1 MRNSLV
7 FCFIGILLS
16 AGVALAGK
24 PQIPQQPASGNM
36 AGFINATAEQENN
49 KTKIFELDG
58 FKDIKFGMNKNE
70 LITLGFSCGEEA
82 LTSCDILKN
91 GPQYT
96 LLGREADDI
105 SVQLEDNK
113 VISVLVKV
121 NTMSKEEAV
130 EVFKQ
135 SLGNPQQF
143 GTFSQERE
151 DIMDYL
157 WVSSNQT
164 SIRIV
169 IDPAKPN
176 AILVVHY
183 DDKVQ
188 TSKTLNLAQKWM
200 EQRLKDKA
208 TMNPKDY

>member
-1 MRNSLV
+1 MRKVL
-7 FCFIGILLS
+7 FLMLL
-16 AGVALAGK
+16 AVVVITGCNN
-24 PQIPQQPASGNM
+24 Q
-36 AGFINATAEQENN
+36 TANTEQENS
-49 KTKIFELDG
+49 KTKVFELNG

-70 LITLGFSCGEEA
+70 LTTLGFSCGEEA
-82 LTSCDILKN
+82 LTSCERLKS
-91 GPQYT
+91 GPEYT

-113 VISVLVKV
+113 VISITVMV
-121 NTMSKEEAV
+121 NTMNKEEAV

-143 GTFSQERE
+143 GTFSQGRE

-169 IDPAKPN
+169 IDPAQPN
-176 AILVVHY
+176 ETLAVHY
-183 DDKVQ
+183 DDKNQ
-188 TSKTLNLAQKWM
+188 TSKTLTLAKTWL
-200 EQRLKDKA
+200 EQRLQDKA
-208 TMNPKDY
+208 TTNPKDY